1 MKFLAI
7 AINFNYES
15 ELIMNIFER
24 IKYDLWPFLKTK
36 LYFWWWVVKYKGKK
50 NIPRDVIFAQ
60 MVKSLERMSQNL
72 QCARASA
79 MNDADTNKDEMRE
92 IYDAIKKAENLQQE
106 IENIQKKQ
114 QLKFLAIAI
123 NFNCWS

>member
-36 LYFWWWVVKYKGKK
+36 LYFLWWVIKYRGKK
-50 NIPRDVIFAQ
+50 NIPKEVIFAQ
-60 MVKSLERMSQNL
+60 MAKSLERMSQNL

-106 IENIQKKQ
+106 IENIQK
-114 QLKFLAIAI
+114 
-123 NFNCWS
+123 NNN